1 MNWFLLNGLLAAA
14 FFGAWV
20 GIPLWMIVKHPD
32 TGPSLSAADARL
44 DAKSALA
51 EDKQPEPALAA

>member
-1 MNWFLLNGLLAAA
+1 MIWFLLNGLLAAA

-32 TGPSLSAADARL
+32 TGPSLSAAGACL

-51 EDKQPEPALAA
+51 KARQPEPALAA

>member
-1 MNWFLLNGLLAAA
+1 MIWFLLNGLLAAA

-32 TGPSLSAADARL
+32 IGPSLSAADACL
-44 DAKSALA
+44 DAKSLLA
-51 EDKQPEPALAA
+51 EDRQPEPALAA